1 MNFFVLFLGIFRT
14 KKTEEIVKIE
24 ESPCKSVRATD
35 DLLKTSLE
43 KEEIKTDEPTDVK
56 DLCAQM
62 EEKLEIGQ
70 PSDSNIE
77 KEIREADIV
86 CRNVN
91 PEEDAI
97 KIEKIKNIEESEF
110 IVEEE
115 ISVNVSGERLS
126 TDAAESELKKDEKH
140 VPDTILINE
149 DVIANSS
156 GDGENLKEEY
166 CSLKSSNDD
175 LALNDETHTNK
186 VIVST
191 ENVEIK
197 LLFLQKML
205 MKMKRQMK

>member
-1 MNFFVLFLGIFRT
+1 M
-14 KKTEEIVKIE
+14 
-24 ESPCKSVRATD
+24 KSDELTD
-35 DLLKTSLE
+35 
-43 KEEIKTDEPTDVK
+43 IK

-140 VPDTILINE
+140 VPDTILINK
-149 DVIANSS
+149 DVIANSF
-156 GDGENLKEEY
+156 GDGENLKEED
-166 CSLKSSNDD
+166 CNIKFSNDD
-175 LALNDETHTNK
+175 LALNDETHTNR
-186 VIVST
+186 VIVSA
-191 ENVEIK
+191 ENVDEDEKI
-197 LLFLQKML
+197 
-205 MKMKRQMK
+205 